1 MRDKST
7 AQLRAR
13 QRRLVT
19 RLRTLTPHVLRG
31 SLITRYTRCGRPRCA
46 CVQGQGHG
54 PKYYLSVSS
63 AGKRPEMV
71 YVPQDSVPQV
81 RQGLA
86 QLQEFRAVLEELC
99 ALRHELLKRR
109 ATR

>member
-54 PKYYLSVSS
+54 PKSSLSVSS

-71 YVPQDSVPQV
+71 YVPHDSVPQV
-81 RQGLA
+81 RQELA

>member
-1 MRDKST
+1 MQDKST

-13 QRRLVT
+13 QRRLVI
-19 RLRTLTPHVLRG
+19 RLQALNPHVLRG

-63 AGKRPEMV
+63 AGRRPEMV

-81 RQGLA
+81 RQELA
-86 QLQEFRAVLEELC
+86 QLQEFRTVLEELC
-99 ALRHELLKRR
+99 GIRHELLKRR
-109 ATR
+109 ESR